1 MDESVGVVGSDALE
15 ALDDV
20 EELVFDMG
28 LLAGSGS
35 TILGRRLAS
44 RPGLGSMFSFPVSK
58 DAAISLAFTVREAS

>member
-1 MDESVGVVGSDALE
+1 MDASVGVVGSDALE

-44 RPGLGSMFSFPVSK
+44 RPVLGSTFSFPVSEG
-58 DAAISLAFTVREAS
+58 AAVSLAFTVREAS